1 MIAAVPDYAEL
12 VDDDWNYVYA
22 AAVCM
27 VAAILAPSMGARI
40 KKAKKD
46 FDFSIE
52 NQAVDWSKRAIELI
66 EEVYSLIDQIST
78 VDANLTYPT
87 FGVSG
92 PTRAKHERRR

>member
-1 MIAAVPDYAEL
+1 
-12 VDDDWNYVYA
+12 
-22 AAVCM
+22 M

-66 EEVYSLIDQIST
+66 DEAYSLIDQIST
-78 VDANLTYPT
+78 VDASQTHPV

-92 PTRAKHERRR
+92 PTRAKQEGRR